1 MRIIYFTICAI
12 INLVCLLF
20 SIYMR
25 KFTNGTQNKIFLVLA
40 WTVLISSILDFLC
53 SFLQIYV
60 TPTDFSNTLLM
71 IFTECYFVVRIF
83 SAMLFCVFSLFIT
96 SSFFRRKITLKMRF
110 LFFIPAIIDL
120 VALFVNP
127 IVPILFKFENGLY
140 KRLDYIVINYIS
152 NVFYMILGLFVVIKY
167 RKILSNAKKIA
178 MCGLYVIIAFSVVLQ
193 LLNENML
200 VEMFFTSVGLFVVMI
215 LIQRPDEYT
224 DASIGAENFYGF
236 SNLVNIIFS
245 EKIPAS
251 VIIIKNLNDSKI
263 SSILDYKNYTKCQNY
278 LSKILYSI
286 INHYKGFCDLFYIG
300 RGRFSLILR
309 GESRFYSREMAEEI
323 LFEIQNLSVP
333 NIMNFEMK
341 FAICHVN
348 LTNDEENS
356 VIKSVNSLFNLSEIF
371 QDFSWD
377 HNEVLFLDKVKN
389 KQLFGP
395 YIEIEEIIKNAIT
408 NDGFEVYYQPI
419 YSTTDDKVNS
429 AEALIRLKDKKY
441 NYISPE
447 IFIPAAEKN
456 GMIIQIGDF
465 VLDSVCKFIA
475 SENFK
480 QVGLEYIEVNLS
492 VYQCMEPDL
501 VYKVQNCVNKYG
513 ISPKQLN
520 FEITESASEQGA
532 IILKNIAKLSELGF
546 HFSLDDYGTGY
557 SNIRRIITLPLNII
571 KFDKTFVREAKN
583 PQMKI
588 VIKNSIDMIKEMN
601 KKIVVEGIET
611 SEMLE
616 TFSDLSVDFIQ
627 GYYFSKPLPE
637 NEFCNW
643 LNTFKQQSC

>member
-96 SSFFRRKITLKMRF
+96 SSFFRRKITFKMRF

-120 VALFVNP
+120 AALFVNP

-167 RKILSNAKKIA
+167 RKILPTAKKIA

-480 QVGLEYIEVNLS
+480 QAGLEYIEVNLS

>member
-96 SSFFRRKITLKMRF
+96 SSFFRRKITFKMRF

-348 LTNDEENS
+348 LINDEENS

-447 IFIPAAEKN
+447 NFIPAAEKN

-480 QVGLEYIEVNLS
+480 QAGLDYIEVNLS

>member
-20 SIYMR
+20 SIYIR

-40 WTVLISSILDFLC
+40 WTVLITSIFDFLC
-53 SFLQIYV
+53 SFIQLYI

-71 IFTECYFVVRIF
+71 VFTECYFVVRIF
-83 SAMLFCVFSLFIT
+83 SAIMFCVFSLFIT
-96 SSFFRRKITLKMRF
+96 SSFFRRKITFKMKF
-110 LFFIPAIIDL
+110 LFFIPAIINL
-120 VALFVNP
+120 IVIFINP
-127 IVPILFKFENGLY
+127 IYPILFKFENGLY
-140 KRLDYIVINYIS
+140 KRLNFIALNYIS
-152 NVFYMILGLFVVIKY
+152 ATLYMILGLFVVIKY
-167 RKILSNAKKIA
+167 KNILTHAKKVA
-178 MCGLYVIIAFSVVLQ
+178 MYGLYIVIAFSIILQ
-193 LLNENML
+193 LLNGNML
-200 VEMFFTSVGLFVVMI
+200 VEMFFTSVGLFVIMI

-224 DASIGAENFYGF
+224 DASIGAENYYGF
-236 SNLVNIIFS
+236 SNLTNVIFS
-245 EKIPAS
+245 ERIPAS
-251 VIIIKNLNDSKI
+251 IIIVKNLNDSKI
-263 SSILDYKNYTKCQNY
+263 SSILDYKNYTKCQNF
-278 LSKILYSI
+278 LAKILYSI
-286 INHYKGFCDLFYIG
+286 IGHYKSSCDLFYIG

-309 GESRFYSREMAEEI
+309 GEGRFYSREMAEEI
-323 LFEIQNLSVP
+323 LFKIQNLSIP
-333 NIMNFEMK
+333 EIMNLEMK
-341 FAICHVN
+341 FAVCHVN
-348 LTNDEENS
+348 LTDNEETS
-356 VIKSVNSLFNLSEIF
+356 DIKSVNSLLNLSEIF
-371 QDFSWD
+371 QDFTWD
-377 HNEVLFLDKVKN
+377 HHEVLFLDKAKN

-395 YIEIEEIIKNAIT
+395 YIEIEEILKNAILE
-408 NDGFEVYYQPI
+408 DGFEVYYQPI
-419 YSTTDDKVNS
+419 YSTTEEKINS
-429 AEALIRLKDKKY
+429 AEALIRLKDEKY

-465 VLDSVCKFIA
+465 VLDNVCKFIA
-475 SENFK
+475 SEDFK
-480 QVGLEYIEVNLS
+480 NSGLDYIEVNLS
-492 VYQCMEPDL
+492 VYQCMEVDL
-501 VYKVQNCVNKYG
+501 VNKVQNCVNKYG

-546 HFSLDDYGTGY
+546 NFSLDDYGMGY
-557 SNIRRIITLPLNII
+557 SNIKRIITLPLNII

-616 TFSDLSVDFIQ
+616 TFSDFSVDFIQ

-637 NEFCNW
+637 KDFCNW
-643 LNTFKQQSC
+643 LNTFKQQ

>member
-96 SSFFRRKITLKMRF
+96 SSFFRRKITFKMRF

-236 SNLVNIIFS
+236 SNLINIIFS

-465 VLDSVCKFIA
+465 VLESVCKFIA

-480 QVGLEYIEVNLS
+480 QAGLEYIEVNLS

-546 HFSLDDYGTGY
+546 HFSLDDYGIGY